1 MISAVKDGRPGDGFV
16 AAVELCGAE
25 LARHFPPG
33 ALDRDELPN
42 KVVEILK
49 RTLQVSFS
57 LLVGATLLEGGS
69 LGLALAQV
77 NCEAFPP
84 GPQRTD
90 CYIGLSRI
98 NRQKS
103 EISAHVARQQAE
115 TAIYRQVTG
124 KRPNKKR
131 RRAMPAS

>member
-1 MISAVKDGRPGDGFV
+1 M
-16 AAVELCGAE
+16 
-25 LARHFPPG
+25 
-33 ALDRDELPN
+33 
-42 KVVEILK
+42 K
-49 RTLQVSFS
+49 RTLQLGFS
-57 LLVGATLLEGGS
+57 LLGSATLLAASS

-103 EISAHVARQQAE
+103 EISAGVARQQAE
-115 TAIYRQVTG
+115 TAIYRKVTG

-131 RRAMPAS
+131 RRAVPVW

>member
-1 MISAVKDGRPGDGFV
+1 
-16 AAVELCGAE
+16 
-25 LARHFPPG
+25 
-33 ALDRDELPN
+33 
-42 KVVEILK
+42 LK
-49 RTLQVSFS
+49 RTLQLGFLFLGGAA
-57 LLVGATLLEGGS
+57 LLAAS
-69 LGLALAQV
+69 PLGLAMAQV
-77 NCEAFPP
+77 NCEMLPP